1 MIHKKDVYV
10 SDIQPFANYS
20 AIKISFI
27 RMMKEQKFKF
37 HLIYYLRKGDKK
49 GFEWNIKGTL
59 YRENIKETKW
69 LQVQNIS
76 SHVLPRRCFSDKSV
90 WL

>member
-1 MIHKKDVYV
+1 MIGWDTHPTNSQECTNMRSLGSMIHKKDVYV

-20 AIKISFI
+20 TIKISFI

-49 GFEWNIKGTL
+49 GFE
-59 YRENIKETKW
+59 
-69 LQVQNIS
+69 
-76 SHVLPRRCFSDKSV
+76 
-90 WL
+90 